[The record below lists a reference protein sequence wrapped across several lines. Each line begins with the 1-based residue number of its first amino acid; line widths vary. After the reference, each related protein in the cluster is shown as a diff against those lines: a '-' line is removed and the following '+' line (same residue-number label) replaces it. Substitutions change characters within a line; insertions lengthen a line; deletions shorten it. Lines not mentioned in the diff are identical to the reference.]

1 MNRITFVFSKA
12 SDQCFRLLSEFNL
25 TNFVFMRF
33 NTLLSFNVTF
43 GLCGFTMPNRT
54 ILLIENFLLAPLRK
68 FLVEV
73 AFVLDQVD
81 LVNKSKL
88 HVVVDMQKLECLA
101 NLHLEVIVCL
111 FKFRDVHILKLREN
125 SKFAVAALTFDIC
138 KNQLRTTSF

>member
-1 MNRITFVFSKA
+1 MNRITFVLGKA
-12 SDQCFRLLSEFNL
+12 PDQFLRLLSEFNL
-25 TNFVFMRF
+25 TNFEFMRF

-43 GLCGFTMPNRT
+43 GHCGLTMPNRT
-54 ILLIENFLLAPLRK
+54 ILLIDNFLLAPLRK

-101 NLHLEVIVCL
+101 NLHFEVIVCL
-111 FKFRDVHILKLREN
+111 FKFRDVHILKLAKTV
-125 SKFAVAALTFDIC
+125 SLQWQHLPWTFV
-138 KNQLRTTSF
+138 QTS